1 MNNFG
6 SLGLNSLI
14 VKGFKSEKDLDIYKL
29 KNSYRFEK
37 VFVKIF
43 KYKFKYYDRYEYDDI
58 NKRYFFI
65 RLILVINDNVL
76 IEFSLGDFKINYG
89 IG

>member
-29 KNSYRFEK
+29 KFEK